1 MNCQRVQ
8 ESFVDYQGGNLS
20 AADSAA
26 VREHLKTCLTCQREW
41 AGLQETLLQLD
52 RLPPEE
58 PSARLRTNFYA
69 MLDTHLRQAREPSP
83 FVLMRNGLD
92 RFFEHLVPARPALQ
106 FAFSA
111 ALLVAGVLV
120 GARYLQPAASA
131 PPTADPATQSQ
142 LAATQSQLAAM
153 QNKIDSMGQLV
164 AYSLAQQQPASTRM
178 QQIAATLARGDT
190 DAKTLANLVSTL
202 AFDPSTNVRLSALE
216 ALYAHA
222 DQPLVRQGVLVSLPR
237 ESSPL
242 VQLAMIDFLT
252 SLRDKQAAPAFEAIT
267 RDPAIDQAVRD
278 AAQRALVQL

>member
-8 ESFVDYQGGNLS
+8 ETFVDYQAGILS
-20 AADSAA
+20 ADESAA

-58 PSARLRTNFYA
+58 PSERLRANFYA

-83 FVLMRNGLD
+83 FALMRNRLD
-92 RFFEHLVPARPALQ
+92 RFFENLVPTRPAWQ
-106 FAFSA
+106 FAWSTV
-111 ALLVAGVLV
+111 LLVAGVMV
-120 GARYLQPAASA
+120 GARYLQPAVPTPVA
-131 PPTADPATQSQ
+131 PDPATKSQ
-142 LAATQSQLAAM
+142 LAELQQ
-153 QNKIDSMGQLV
+153 KFDSMSQLV
-164 AYSLAQQQPASTRM
+164 AYSLAQQQPANTRL
-178 QQIAATLARGDT
+178 QQVVATLARGET
-190 DAKTLANLVSTL
+190 DAQTLADLVSTL

-216 ALYAHA
+216 ALYAYA
-222 DQPLVRQGVLVSLPR
+222 DRPLVRQGVLASLPR

-252 SLRDKQAAPAFEAIT
+252 SLRDRQAAPAFEAIT
-267 RDPAIDQAVRD
+267 RDAAIDKAVRD

>member
-8 ESFVDYQGGNLS
+8 DTFLDYQAGTL
-20 AADSAA
+20 AAAESAA
-26 VREHLKTCLTCQREW
+26 VREHLKTCLICQREW

-83 FVLMRNGLD
+83 FALMRNRLD
-92 RFFEHLVPARPALQ
+92 RFFENLVPTRPALQ

-111 ALLVAGVLV
+111 VLLVAGVIV
-120 GARYLQPAASA
+120 GARYLQPAAPIA
-131 PPTADPATQSQ
+131 PPATDLATQSR
-142 LAATQSQLAAM
+142 LDEM
-153 QNKIDSMGQLV
+153 QKKFDSMSQLV
-164 AYSLAQQQPASTRM
+164 AYSLAQQQPANTRL
-178 QQIAATLARGDT
+178 QQIAATLARGDA
-190 DAKTLANLVSTL
+190 DAKTLAGLVSTL
-202 AFDPSTNVRLSALE
+202 AFDPNTNVRLSALE

-222 DQPLVRQGVLVSLPR
+222 DRPLVRQGVLASLPR

-252 SLRDKQAAPAFEAIT
+252 SVRDRDAAPAFEALT
-267 RDPAIDQAVRD
+267 RDAAIDAAVRD

>member
-8 ESFVDYQGGNLS
+8 ETFIDYQAGTLT
-20 AADSAA
+20 AAESAA

-41 AGLQETLLQLD
+41 AGWQETLLQLD

-83 FVLMRNGLD
+83 FALMRNRLD
-92 RFFEHLVPARPALQ
+92 RFFEYLVPTRPALQ
-106 FAFSA
+106 FAMSTV
-111 ALLVAGVLV
+111 LLVAGVIV
-120 GARYLQPAASA
+120 GARYLQPAAPVPVA
-131 PPTADPATQSQ
+131 TDPTTQNQ
-142 LAATQSQLAAM
+142 LVDLQ
-153 QNKIDSMGQLV
+153 KKVDSMSQLV
-164 AYSLAQQQPASTRM
+164 AYSLAQQQPANTRL
-178 QQIAATLARGDT
+178 QQIAATLARGDA
-190 DAKTLANLVSTL
+190 DAKTLAGLVSTL

-222 DQPLVRQGVLVSLPR
+222 DRPLVRQGVLASLPR
-237 ESSPL
+237 ENSPL

-252 SLRDKQAAPAFEAIT
+252 SVRDRDAAPAFEALT
-267 RDPAIDQAVRD
+267 RDAAIDAAVRD